1 MEEKKTLKGFT
12 LVELVI
18 VLAIFSIILAL
29 VMSFID
35 PVSNLMKNTSIR
47 ERTAAHTNNISE
59 YIDNSLHYAKFMF
72 VYEGGSLFQYD
83 DRTAAATE
91 EEAAADIVKCNL
103 AGAVDKNKDFI
114 SGKVRILE
122 FDNSADGQIYESVYN
137 FTTGYTD
144 ALNNKIPVPKI
155 TEVSPRT
162 PVLNAEYFENYNYHY
177 TIGYY
182 DFKTYESTPGIN
194 GRSGT
199 HNSRLIQKIDTSGT
213 PMEAAIDNFPIN
225 IIAYNKDAD
234 SRFTDYEK
242 DADGNPVMT
251 SPFTAFRSPSHMST
265 VSMALINAIN
275 VGRSDSVNYYRYDTT
290 DNKFKAIPGS
300 DFVTFNK
307 DKYNGTSTDFDS
319 FYVAYILP
327 YEINDSVMDLG

>member
-47 ERTAAHTNNISE
+47 ERTAAHTDNISE

-72 VYEGGSLFQYD
+72 VYEGGQLFRYD
-83 DRTAAATE
+83 DRTVPATE
-91 EEAAADIVKCNL
+91 EEAAADIVKYNL
-103 AGAVDKNKDFI
+103 AGAVDKNADFI
-114 SGKVRILE
+114 PGKVRILE
-122 FDNSADGQIYESVYN
+122 FDNSGDGQIYESVYN

-144 ALNNKIPVPKI
+144 ALGAKISEPVI
-155 TEVSPRT
+155 TEVSHRT
-162 PVLNAEYFENYNYHY
+162 PVLNDEYFENYNYHY

-182 DFKTYESTPGIN
+182 DFKAYGEPDEHVYGKKSIY
-194 GRSGT
+194 
-199 HNSRLIQKIDTSGT
+199 NSRLIQKTDTSGV
-213 PMEAAIDNFPIN
+213 PMVAEIENFPIN
-225 IIAYNKDAD
+225 IIAYSKDPG
-234 SRFTDYEK
+234 SRFTETIV
-242 DADGNPVMT
+242 DGSGNIVEE
-251 SPFTAFRSPSHMST
+251 FTAFKSPSHMST

-290 DNKFKAIPGS
+290 NSEFRAIPGS
-300 DFVTFNK
+300 DFKTFFK
-307 DKYNGTSTDFDS
+307 EKFNGTSTDFDS